1 MSTKNESP
9 VAGTTFSFPG
19 VKADQ
24 QVCFVLQKHQTF
36 FDLLL
41 IIDKEKVK

>member
-24 QVCFVLQKHQTF
+24 QVYFVLQKHQY
-36 FDLLL
+36 L
-41 IIDKEKVK
+41 IRLASDHG